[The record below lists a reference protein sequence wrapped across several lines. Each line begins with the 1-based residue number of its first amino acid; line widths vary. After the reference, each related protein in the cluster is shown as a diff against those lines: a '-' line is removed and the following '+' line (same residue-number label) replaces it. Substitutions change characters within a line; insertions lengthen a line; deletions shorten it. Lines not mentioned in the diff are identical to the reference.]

1 MIIFIIDKNQLN
13 MRSSSKMI
21 KNCCINTTIR
31 NLAILLKKLFIVSLP
46 ILIFSCSSAK
56 KEEETIVKKKILRL
70 MLKKEQERRLIKI
83 LFFQA
88 VETKVVTLNFQL
100 QMFYGE
106 QVLIL
111 WTIFH

>member
-13 MRSSSKMI
+13 MRCSSKMI
-21 KNCCINTTIR
+21 KNCCINTTIK
-31 NLAILLKKLFIVSLP
+31 NLARLKKLFIISLP

-56 KEEETIVKKKILRL
+56 KEDETILKKRILRL
-70 MLKKEQERRLIKI
+70 MLIKEQERRLIKI